1 MELMERKLFCQRK
14 RDRTWKELPKT
25 QDQPT
30 CAKELSKQK
39 ILKQK
44 VSGKIDKSDSP
55 LNLDIWILEPDY
67 ESPAL
72 ICNPFK
78 IWTKQFLLTI

>member
-44 VSGKIDKSDSP
+44 VSDYTDESDPP
-55 LNLDIWILEPDY
+55 LNMDIWILEPDY